1 MTVAGAAARLLLVI
15 CFACAAVDAAR
26 VYLRETPSI
35 VVVASKNYDELG
47 DSSESHL
54 SGPLRVVS
62 TNYDSSDNSIHMNNR
77 WGGLGKSV
85 PDALAG
91 PGYVVASR
99 TGACDR
105 GDCCRGGLPI
115 FFLRVRMCVS
125 VPTNVADEY
134 WRGSFLQVTT
144 STAST
149 WTT

>member
-1 MTVAGAAARLLLVI
+1 MTFAAAVARLLLVL
-15 CFACAAVDAAR
+15 CFACAAVEAAR

-62 TNYDSSDNSIHMNNR
+62 TNYDTSDDSIHLNNR

-85 PDALAG
+85 PDAVAG

-99 TGACDR
+99 TGEWDR
-105 GDCCRGGLPI
+105 GGG
-115 FFLRVRMCVS
+115 FL
-125 VPTNVADEY
+125 E
-134 WRGSFLQVTT
+134 
-144 STAST
+144 
-149 WTT
+149 